1 MQDNIAT
8 IRDCNAK
15 LEELRASLT
24 SLGKQALIDRKEQIK
39 KLAREHRDDGS
50 IDNVE
55 LEEKIAEVEA
65 LNEQIAEI
73 VEKENEII
81 EEIKQEEQKL
91 ADAQAEAETEAQE
104 RAKIKRG
111 VNNNMENEKINIR
124 QAFAKH
130 ILFQSTGRADAK
142 LNEFEARALGVAT
155 TTTSETFVA
164 PTANLDGVNNG
175 GVFIPQEV
183 MLDILREEA
192 LESPIYNDIITTA
205 IKGKVKFPYR
215 ISKTGAKVK
224 AELSP
229 NENESVQWGIL
240 NGSTGNYTDSI
251 VITFEEEAM
260 AIAEFTDYLISLIGE
275 SMRELLINDYIYGTG
290 TNDHVKG
297 ITSGAIDG
305 TYAANVTDYREALEA
320 GIKLLPAKKRAGAKI
335 YVATDISDSV
345 TFTKDKNGNYILPVL
360 NGGGLTKMSSF
371 PVEVDPNLSA
381 GDFIIGNVSK
391 NYKANINKQME
402 LGLDVS
408 NQKRIKTYTTHMMV
422 TAVPVP
428 NSFVYGKKASVSS

>member
-1 MQDNIAT
+1 MTNEIEEV
-8 IRDCNAK
+8 RNLN
-15 LEELRASLT
+15 LELESL
-24 SLGKQALIDRKEQIK
+24 KARKDAIK
-39 KLAREHRDDGS
+39 KQLAEHRDAFTD
-50 IDNVE
+50 
-55 LEEKIAEVEA
+55 EKVTETRAEVEN
-65 LNEQIAEI
+65 LKSKIQET
-73 VEKENEII
+73 EN
-81 EEIKQEEQKL
+81 KL
-91 ADAQAEAETEAQE
+91 KEAQE
-104 RAKIKRG
+104 RAK
-111 VNNNMENEKINIR
+111 VNQNKEERKINMENNEKVNIR

-305 TYAANVTDYREALEA
+305 EYAANVTDYREALEA